1 MSRTIKVT
9 KSIQIKE
16 DNPSFRPLTVIIK
29 LEDIEE
35 LLSFREAIH
44 NWDDDL
50 SDALGE
56 LIEERGYDE

>member
-1 MSRTIKVT
+1 MSKTIKVT
-9 KSIQIKE
+9 NSIQIKE
-16 DNPSFRPLTVIIK
+16 ESSNFRPLTITIELK
-29 LEDIEE
+29 DIEE
-35 LLSFREAIH
+35 LLSFREVIH